1 MTTSTSPT
9 PDERLRALGLTLPDA
24 PASPPGHAPRPI
36 EPLVVHDSL
45 VFFSGIAPLD
55 VTGVVGTDLTVE
67 QAYEV
72 AGTLA
77 LMAMRRIVDAFG
89 SLDAVERWIKV
100 LAFVRSAPGF
110 GDQPAVVNGFSD
122 RVIEVYGTERG
133 RCARSAIGVS
143 DLPRTHP
150 HRDRGDRRV
159 ALRLIAGP
167 AALVDRAGE
176 HAVDEVAQS
185 RRRRSHARRGR
196 GPGSA
201 IRRRRR
207 CRCRSR
213 RTIAWR
219 AAGLAPRAGRAR
231 PGSRRRGTPAATP
244 ARGTCR
250 PRRAR
255 TRTAGNRPRHPSTR
269 GSRGTPRPGRVP
281 RRCRA
286 SPQAFT
292 SLMPTTS
299 MTART
304 RLS

>member
-1 MTTSTSPT
+1 MTTSTPT

-122 RVIEVYGTERG
+122 RVIEVYGAERG

-143 DLPRTHP
+143 ELPRQIP
-150 HRDRGDRRV
+150 IEIEAIV
-159 ALRLIAGP
+159 ALRAG
-167 AALVDRAGE
+167 
-176 HAVDEVAQS
+176 
-185 RRRRSHARRGR
+185 
-196 GPGSA
+196 
-201 IRRRRR
+201 
-207 CRCRSR
+207 
-213 RTIAWR
+213 
-219 AAGLAPRAGRAR
+219 
-231 PGSRRRGTPAATP
+231 
-244 ARGTCR
+244 
-250 PRRAR
+250 
-255 TRTAGNRPRHPSTR
+255 
-269 GSRGTPRPGRVP
+269 
-281 RRCRA
+281 
-286 SPQAFT
+286 
-292 SLMPTTS
+292 
-299 MTART
+299 
-304 RLS
+304 

>member
-1 MTTSTSPT
+1 MTPSPSSST

-45 VFFSGIAPLD
+45 VFFSGVAPLD

-143 DLPRTHP
+143 ELPRQIP
-150 HRDRGDRRV
+150 IEIEAIV
-159 ALRLIAGP
+159 ALR
-167 AALVDRAGE
+167 
-176 HAVDEVAQS
+176 
-185 RRRRSHARRGR
+185 
-196 GPGSA
+196 
-201 IRRRRR
+201 
-207 CRCRSR
+207 
-213 RTIAWR
+213 
-219 AAGLAPRAGRAR
+219 
-231 PGSRRRGTPAATP
+231 
-244 ARGTCR
+244 
-250 PRRAR
+250 
-255 TRTAGNRPRHPSTR
+255 
-269 GSRGTPRPGRVP
+269 
-281 RRCRA
+281 A
-286 SPQAFT
+286 S
-292 SLMPTTS
+292 
-299 MTART
+299 
-304 RLS
+304 